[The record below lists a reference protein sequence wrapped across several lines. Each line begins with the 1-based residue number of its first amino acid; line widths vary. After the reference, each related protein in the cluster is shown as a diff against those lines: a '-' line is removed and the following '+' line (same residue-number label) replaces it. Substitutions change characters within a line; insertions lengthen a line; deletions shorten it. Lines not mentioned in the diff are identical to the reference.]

1 MLPPALPALILLQAQ
16 PTFYAAWEDGWDAER
31 RGQFAQALAAYQRAT
46 ELRPRS
52 AARVII
58 YGNNLLQGYYPYTRL
73 ARCRL
78 ELGLREAAEEAL
90 AQAEHEG
97 EPAEER
103 AALQARLK
111 ASHPPKEVA
120 PAPAAPRAPLPAAP
134 ERPAPPEPT
143 PAPLPEHPQ
152 RPAVIAPGPPTR
164 PERTPAAAPAAVAA
178 PLAPTPSRAQPLT
191 APAPAAAVPGAAAP
205 PAAGVHGLYWGL
217 AGLAL
222 ATLAAFG
229 VRRREKRA
237 DQSAREP
244 SRVGPY
250 QLERLLGRGGFAST
264 YLARK
269 DGSQAPVALKLLH
282 AFRQDDPEFL
292 ARFRQEARLGALLD
306 HPHIVRLLDQGP
318 EEDSPWL
325 VMEFVEGRRL
335 DQLLKDPGLLPLPL
349 ALDLARQVASAT
361 AYAHAKGVIH
371 RDLKPANVM
380 IVGTQAKVM
389 DFGIARI
396 IDAETLTTTY
406 AFLGTPLY
414 AAPELQLKTSVTPA
428 ADWYAFG
435 IMLFQ
440 MIAGHAPFQGETP
453 FEIMDLH
460 RRAELPDLG
469 AARPEAAPALV
480 DLVRR
485 LTLKDPAQRPGD
497 AEVLALLEG
506 LG

>member
-1 MLPPALPALILLQAQ
+1 MPRVPAPANTPATSQAK
-16 PTFYAAWEDGWDAER
+16 G
-31 RGQFAQALAAYQRAT
+31 
-46 ELRPRS
+46 S
-52 AARVII
+52 
-58 YGNNLLQGYYPYTRL
+58 
-73 ARCRL
+73 
-78 ELGLREAAEEAL
+78 
-90 AQAEHEG
+90 
-97 EPAEER
+97 PA
-103 AALQARLK
+103 
-111 ASHPPKEVA
+111 VMA
-120 PAPAAPRAPLPAAP
+120 PAPYGPQ
-134 ERPAPPEPT
+134 APPQVQPQT
-143 PAPLPEHPQ
+143 PPRVL
-152 RPAVIAPGPPTR
+152 VVSG
-164 PERTPAAAPAAVAA
+164 V
-178 PLAPTPSRAQPLT
+178 
-191 APAPAAAVPGAAAP
+191 AAAP
-205 PAAGVHGLYWGL
+205 PAPGVHGLYWGL

-229 VRRREKRA
+229 VRRREKRT
-237 DQSAREP
+237 DQGAREP

-250 QLERLLGRGGFAST
+250 QLQRLLGRGGFAST

-292 ARFRQEARLGALLD
+292 ARFRQEARLGALLE

-318 EEDSPWL
+318 EDDSPWL

-335 DQLLKDPGLLPLPL
+335 DVLLKDPGLLPLPL
-349 ALDLARQVASAT
+349 ALDFARQVASAT
-361 AYAHAKGVIH
+361 AYAHTKGVIH

-380 IVGTQAKVM
+380 IVGTKAKVM

-396 IDAETLTTTY
+396 MDAETLTTTY

-440 MIAGHAPFQGETP
+440 MIAGHVPFQGETP
-453 FEIMDLH
+453 FEIMDQH

-469 AARPEAAPALV
+469 AARPEAPAALV

-485 LTLKDPAQRPGD
+485 LTLKDPNQRPGD
-497 AEVLALLEG
+497 AEILTLLER